1 MQVKSTNY
9 IPHLDLLRLVA
20 ALMIIFLHAYEAWC
34 GWFGQVGL
42 LSNGTYKDLSYWGKV
57 IDQIIRNFGIGVDVF
72 FLISGFL
79 ITYLLLVEKKTM
91 GNISIWR
98 FLVRR
103 SLRIWPLYFLIVV
116 LGPLLVFWL
125 KEPSPAYLENIF
137 FLGNFNI
144 IATQKWLYPY
154 SHLWSICIEE
164 HFYLIWPFLISFVPV
179 KRLLNVFLGLILL
192 SISFRMW
199 AWSSYD
205 NGWYYVF
212 THTLSRMDILVIGA
226 IGGYYHAQNPIVF
239 CLTRIQRWLIFGVL
253 ILSLCIEPVV
263 AWDTLFDVAFKKYI
277 YISLFTIL
285 MLDFLFNPTY
295 NHFLKD
301 KSILH
306 YFGKI
311 SYGIYMFGNVLLL
324 LIIKKVVL
332 NFGITNL
339 WIYLT
344 LIFLVSIIV
353 PIISYEFFEKPI
365 LKFSARYRMDNYTKS
380 KQI

>member
-1 MQVKSTNY
+1 M
-9 IPHLDLLRLVA
+9 
-20 ALMIIFLHAYEAWC
+20 ALSSFLA
-34 GWFGQVGL
+34 QR
-42 LSNGTYKDLSYWGKV
+42 T
-57 IDQIIRNFGIGVDVF
+57 
-72 FLISGFL
+72 
-79 ITYLLLVEKKTM
+79 KTCV
-91 GNISIWR
+91 SW
-98 FLVRR
+98 
-103 SLRIWPLYFLIVV
+103 
-116 LGPLLVFWL
+116 
-125 KEPSPAYLENIF
+125 KHF

-144 IATQKWLYPY
+144 IATQKWVYPY

-285 MLDFLFNPTY
+285 MLDFL
-295 NHFLKD
+295 L
-301 KSILH
+301 IQ
-306 YFGKI
+306 
-311 SYGIYMFGNVLLL
+311 
-324 LIIKKVVL
+324 LIIISWRIRA
-332 NFGITNL
+332 F
-339 WIYLT
+339 Y
-344 LIFLVSIIV
+344 IIL
-353 PIISYEFFEKPI
+353 EKFPMG
-365 LKFSARYRMDNYTKS
+365 FTCSGMCSCY
-380 KQI
+380 